1 MNRKLRRFAPL
12 GLYLALLAVLV
23 SSGLFIV
30 QREWNLYLQI
40 SLACI
45 IVGLAIFA
53 VLDPEKVRTALT
65 GRQARYGSNALV
77 MTLAF
82 FGIVLVANFLAYKN
96 PYRWDLTENKQ
107 NTLAKETL
115 DTLKALP
122 QPVQALAFYPPTAST
137 ETTKNLLDNYKFY
150 AKGKFDYKFI
160 DPIKDPV
167 TAKSVNVPL
176 ETGGTIVLL
185 MADREEKVTS
195 ATEEEMTGAL
205 VRLLAQK
212 VAVYFLTGHDE
223 YSPDETGDQGYSKA
237 KDTLSKKNYTVQNL
251 NLLATNKIPDDAKVI
266 VIAGPRKPLSD
277 NEVKLLTDYQA
288 KGGALIVMEDSTLL
302 TDFGASPDP
311 LAAYLTTAWSIVLG
325 NDIVIDTTSQQPYQP
340 FAYEYSTSHPIT
352 DKLQRIGTAFPTARS
367 VSALGNLPDVTDNVL
382 IRTAPQSWAE
392 TNLTDLQNGG
402 QPSPDQGADIIGSVP
417 LAVAGERT
425 GGYGR
430 VVVVGDADFA
440 INVNFA
446 FLGNGDLLINSV
458 DWASNQE
465 SLINLTPKES
475 VTRSIIQPKRVTIIL
490 IGLGTVGFL
499 PAVVIVAGIAV
510 WYTRRKRG

>member
-1 MNRKLRRFAPL
+1 
-12 GLYLALLAVLV
+12 
-23 SSGLFIV
+23 
-30 QREWNLYLQI
+30 
-40 SLACI
+40 
-45 IVGLAIFA
+45 
-53 VLDPEKVRTALT
+53 
-65 GRQARYGSNALV
+65 
-77 MTLAF
+77 
-82 FGIVLVANFLAYKN
+82 
-96 PYRWDLTENKQ
+96 
-107 NTLAKETL
+107 
-115 DTLKALP
+115 
-122 QPVQALAFYPPTAST
+122 
-137 ETTKNLLDNYKFY
+137 
-150 AKGKFDYKFI
+150 
-160 DPIKDPV
+160 
-167 TAKSVNVPL
+167 
-176 ETGGTIVLL
+176 
-185 MADREEKVTS
+185 
-195 ATEEEMTGAL
+195 
-205 VRLLAQK
+205 
-212 VAVYFLTGHDE
+212 
-223 YSPDETGDQGYSKA
+223 
-237 KDTLSKKNYTVQNL
+237 
-251 NLLATNKIPDDAKVI
+251 
-266 VIAGPRKPLSD
+266 
-277 NEVKLLTDYQA
+277 
-288 KGGALIVMEDSTLL
+288 MEDSTLL
-302 TDFGASPDP
+302 TDFGDSPDP
-311 LAAYLTTAWSIVLG
+311 LAAYLTTAWGIVLG

-352 DKLQRIGTAFPTARS
+352 DKLQRMGTAFPTARS